1 MNVFTKPMEALTQL
15 LELREELNRENGIF
29 QVSGCTDAGKSHLI
43 YTMAG
48 NAKKKLLIT
57 YNEQRAKELMEEY
70 TLYEKNCYYY
80 PARDIL
86 FYQSDLKGGLLKD
99 ERLSALRALTSEEKV
114 TVVTTFD
121 ALFDK
126 MVMPSDFKKG
136 CIMLRAGQEVELE
149 HLSETLTQMGFER
162 MGQVERP
169 GQFSVRG
176 GIFDIFSMTEE
187 MPYRIEFFG
196 DEIDS
201 IRYFDP
207 ESQKSVTYG
216 LDMAAIYPA
225 TELCLSREEKAAGK
239 KKIEKEVTARIEQ
252 LRSEMLTEEAFCLKT
267 IYAELCDELEGLGEG
282 MRIESFLNYFK
293 KETATLT
300 DYFDPMKSVICLD
313 DPVRLMDLAA
323 LTQEEYAQAMKRRIE
338 TGNLVEGQLA
348 MRCDFKE
355 VKKKLDQYSCLA
367 LSALETKVK
376 PLAPKDTAMVQMQA
390 ISPYNN
396 SFDLLVKDLLQYKKK
411 KYKVLILSGSK
422 TRAKNLAKDL
432 QEREISAFF
441 SEDTNRELQAGEV
454 MVAYG
459 KLRRGFEYP
468 KALYAVISESDIFQ
482 SAKKK
487 KRRTVRYEGE
497 HISDFSD
504 LKVGDYVVHE
514 RYGLGIYRGIEQV
527 KSGNT
532 LKDYLLIEYAK
543 EEKLYIQVAQ
553 LEALQKYAGG
563 DAKKVKLSRL
573 GGQEWIRTKQKVQSA
588 VQDIA
593 QELVDLY
600 AVRQKSEGY
609 AFGTDT
615 IWQTEFEERFPFEET
630 ADQIAAIED
639 TKRDMESSKI
649 MDRLICGDVGYGKTE
664 IAIRAAFKAVQEHKQ
679 VVFLAPT
686 TILAQQHYN
695 TFIQRMGD
703 LGVGIELL
711 CRFRTAAQI
720 RESLARIKKGTAD
733 IVIGTHRVLSKDVKL
748 YDLGLLIVDEEQ
760 RFGVKHKEAIKQM
773 RKNVDVLTLTATP
786 IPRTLHMSLI
796 GIRDMSV
803 LEEPPIDRLPIQTY
817 VMEYNEEMIREAI
830 QRELLRGGQV
840 YYVFNRVAQIADV
853 AATIQSI
860 VPDAVV
866 AYAHGRMK
874 ERELEDIMYDFMNGE
889 IDVLV
894 STTIIET
901 GLDISNVNTIIIQD
915 ADRFGLSQLYQLR
928 GRVGRSSRTSYAFLV
943 YKKDRVLKEVAMKRL
958 EAIKEY
964 TQLGSGFK
972 IAMKDLE
979 IRGAGNLLGAQQHG
993 HMEAVGYDLYCKM
1006 LNEAVAHLK
1015 GIPVKESFETKLD
1028 LKVDAFLPET
1038 YIANEKQ
1045 KLEVYKDIAMLEDEE
1060 QAEELIEELID
1071 RFGEVPPSVE
1081 SLVQIA
1087 LLKARAH
1094 RCYITEIRQRN
1105 KEMVFRFFE
1114 RAKVDANQ
1122 MPAMLDSFEGVL
1134 RIAPGV
1140 KPPELIYDRNH
1151 SSRQK
1156 GESELQVVEKVLE
1169 RVEEYLLPKE
1179 DVKADA

>member
-1 MNVFTKPMEALTQL
+1 MNVFVKPMEALTQL
-15 LELREELNRENGIF
+15 SEIKEKLKKESGIF

-43 YTMAG
+43 YTMART
-48 NAKKKLLIT
+48 AAVKLLVT
-57 YNEQRAKELMEEY
+57 YSEQRAKQLLEEY
-70 TLYEKNCYYY
+70 AIYEKNCCYY

-99 ERLSALRALTSEEKV
+99 ERLRVLRALTSNEKV

-121 ALFDK
+121 ALFDR
-126 MVMPSDFKKG
+126 MVRPNDFKES
-136 CIMLRAGQEVELE
+136 CIELKSGNE
-149 HLSETLTQMGFER
+149 EDLEALSSRLTQMGLER
-162 MGQVERP
+162 VGQVEAP

-176 GIFDIFSMTEE
+176 GIMDIYSMTEE
-187 MPYRIEFFG
+187 MPYRIEWFG

-207 ESQKSVTYG
+207 ESQKSVTFG
-216 LDMAAIYPA
+216 LDVARIYPA
-225 TELCLSREEKAAGK
+225 SEMCLTEDEKIAGK
-239 KKIEKEVTARIEQ
+239 KKIEKEIFERIEL
-252 LRSEMLTEEAFCLKT
+252 LRREMKTEQAFQLKT
-267 IYAELCDELEGLGEG
+267 IYAELCDELDGLGEG
-282 MRIESFLNYFK
+282 MRIESFLTYFK

-300 DYFDPMKSVICLD
+300 DYFDPLRSIICLD
-313 DPVRLMDLAA
+313 DPIRLMELVAT
-323 LTQEEYAQAMKRRIE
+323 TQEEYTQSMERRIE
-338 TGNLVEGQLA
+338 TGNLIEGQLA
-348 MRCDFKE
+348 MRCEFKE
-355 VKKKLDQYSCLA
+355 VKKKLDA
-367 LSALETKVK
+367 FAVLSLCALETKVK
-376 PLAPKDTAMVQMQA
+376 PLAPKAGAMVQMQA
-390 ISPYNN
+390 VSPYNN
-396 SFDLLVKDLLQYKKK
+396 SFDLLVKDLKQYRKKN
-411 KYKVLILSGSK
+411 YKILILSGSK
-422 TRAKNLAKDL
+422 TRAENLANDL
-432 QEREISAFF
+432 LEQGLTAFY
-441 SEDTNRELQAGEV
+441 SEDMNRTVQPKEV
-454 MVAYG
+454 MVTYG
-459 KLRRGFEYP
+459 KLRKGFEYP
-468 KALYAVISESDIFQ
+468 KAQFVVISESDIFGTT
-482 SAKKK
+482 KKK
-487 KRRTVRYEGE
+487 VRRKVRYEGE

-527 KSGNT
+527 KSANT

-553 LEALQKYAGG
+553 LEALQKYAGR
-563 DAKKVKLSRL
+563 DAKKVKLSKL

-588 VQDIA
+588 VLDIA

-600 AVRQKSEGY
+600 AIRQKEQGY
-609 AFGTDT
+609 AFGPDT
-615 IWQTEFEERFPFEET
+615 VWQTEFEERFPFEET

-639 TKRDMESSKI
+639 TKRDMESKKI

-679 VVFLAPT
+679 VIFLAPT

-695 TFIQRMGD
+695 TFVQRMGD
-703 LGVGIELL
+703 LGVEIELL

-720 RESLARIKKGTAD
+720 KESLKKLKKGTAD
-733 IVIGTHRVLSKDVKL
+733 IVIGTHRVLSKDVEL
-748 YDLGLLIVDEEQ
+748 YDLGLLIIDEEQ

-773 RKNVDVLTLTATP
+773 RKNIDVLTLTATP

-840 YYVFNRVAQIADV
+840 YYVFNRVAQIAEV
-853 AATIQSI
+853 ATVIQRI

-866 AYAHGRMK
+866 AYAHGRMN

-889 IDVLV
+889 IDILV

-928 GRVGRSSRTSYAFLV
+928 GRVGRSARTAYAFLV
-943 YKKDRVLKEVAMKRL
+943 YKKDRVLKEVARKRL

-979 IRGAGNLLGAQQHG
+979 IRGAGNLLGAKQHG

-1006 LNEAVAHLK
+1006 LNEAVARLK
-1015 GIPVKESFETKLD
+1015 GIPVQESFETKID
-1028 LKVDAFLPET
+1028 LKVDAFIPES

-1045 KLEVYKDIAMLEDEE
+1045 KLEIYKDIAMLEDEE
-1060 QAEELIEELID
+1060 QSQELIAELID

-1081 SLVQIA
+1081 MLITIA
-1087 LLKARAH
+1087 LLKAKAH
-1094 RCYITEIRQRN
+1094 SCYFTQVRQLEDEI
-1105 KEMVFRFFE
+1105 EFTFFE
-1114 RAKVDANQ
+1114 HAKINTAK
-1122 MPAMLDSFEGVL
+1122 MAPLLDGFDGAL
-1134 RIAPGV
+1134 RFGQNAKTPQ
-1140 KPPELIYDRNH
+1140 LIYNRKY

-1156 GESELQVVEKVLE
+1156 NETLIEAVTKILDSAVSQ
-1169 RVEEYLLPKE
+1169 LL
-1179 DVKADA
+1179 DFS